1 MKTKRKTALK
11 KKMKVM
17 VGGKAFT
24 MKDMG
29 EFHIQRRGFPSILR
43 IGKVMG
49 EGQSGGRYVS
59 DIAHQVEN
67 QFVAKLGQEEYQKK
81 MDKVIAKI
89 EKKGKMFGSP
99 VSSFTNRFG

>member
-1 MKTKRKTALK
+1 MKTRKTALK
-11 KKMKVM
+11 DKMLAM
-17 VGGKAFT
+17 VEGKTFT
-24 MKDMG
+24 LKDLG

-59 DIAHQVEN
+59 DVAHAVEN
-67 QFVAKLGQEEYQKK
+67 QFVAKLGQSEYQKK

-89 EKKGKMFGSP
+89 EKGGKMFGNP
-99 VSSFTNRFG
+99 VSSYTNRFG